1 MSQKIEHRKYEKH
14 TSWLYSLCMGVQSSC
29 ATHTQC
35 SASRRLQWTCAV
47 AMLDVHVRCGHPM
60 STPIFFFFFFIVF
73 SLFFPLRRLP
83 FVVYICFDIYKA
95 IFQRNYRGN
104 FFGVVCV
111 SSINSGLIIFPVS
124 DNVQK
129 WSFKYQLFFKAILN
143 MYFFNPKKSKKLK
156 IELQKLIGNFRIETK
171 TMNIKI

>member
-1 MSQKIEHRKYEKH
+1 MKNIQVDFTPCVWECSRVALPIRSVAQADVCNERAQLQCWMC
-14 TSWLYSLCMGVQSSC
+14 TS
-29 ATHTQC
+29 
-35 SASRRLQWTCAV
+35 V
-47 AMLDVHVRCGHPM
+47 AGILWAPR
-60 STPIFFFFFFIVF
+60 SFFFFFFIVF

-95 IFQRNYRGN
+95 IFQRNYRGS